1 MFARARARMRAK
13 AMQLQAKHMLDAWLD
28 VRVGVPWDADP
39 GAPVYSGT
47 VIGVRSGGR
56 CLRKKLLLS
65 RTVPTIFSLTCE
77 LYSNSSTQQNV
88 RHPVATGTNAFYCT
102 AA

>member
-1 MFARARARMRAK
+1 MRAK

-56 CLRKKLLLS
+56 CLRVELDVGAGKGRL
-65 RTVPTIFSLTCE
+65 RVHTIPVGE
-77 LYSNSSTQQNV
+77 LFALQ
-88 RHPVATGTNAFYCT
+88 
-102 AA
+102 